1 MSVYGVSAKD
11 NKEQAELIRLIQE
24 KHKPII
30 FCTGDSGTG
39 KTLIAAA
46 TALDLLEQKKYKHL
60 VYSRNPIQVG
70 EKMGFL
76 PGDLDDKFDP
86 FMAPLY
92 DNLEAI
98 EIINKGGRNANDM
111 AAKFECEPV
120 SFVRGRSLQNTIL
133 IIDEAQNF
141 DIMTLNTL
149 ITRIDTYSKIILL
162 GSMNQVDDKAI
173 RNNDITDFELVIEAL
188 KDKPYVGHVHLI
200 NSMRSP
206 WCADVDQTLTKLW
219 NEHKSSKSQRYDEA
233 RKVREANYAAAA
245 GETRAIEEA
254 HTYFSTVGDGIGED
268 RHYIIT
274 ERGK

>member
-11 NKEQAELIRLIQE
+11 NKEQAEFIRLIQE

-30 FCTGDSGTG
+30 FCTGDAGTG
-39 KTLIAAA
+39 KTLIAVA
-46 TALDLLEQKKYKHL
+46 TALDLKENNKYKHL
-60 VYSRNPIQVG
+60 IYSRNPIQVG

-76 PGDLDDKFDP
+76 PGDLDEKFDP

-98 EIINKGGRNANDM
+98 SIINDGKRNVNDM

-120 SFVRGRSLQNTIL
+120 SFIRGRSLQNSIL

-149 ITRIDTYSKIILL
+149 ITRIDEYSKIILL

-173 RNNDITDFELVIEAL
+173 RSNTITDFELVIEAL
-188 KDKPYVGHVHLI
+188 KDKPYVGHVHLVK
-200 NSMRSP
+200 SMRSS
-206 WCADVDQTLTKLW
+206 WCADVDQTLTGLI
-219 NEHKSSKSQRYDEA
+219 NERRGAKAKKYEEA
-233 RKVREANYAAAA
+233 RKQREAEYEAAQH
-245 GETRAIEEA
+245 EA
-254 HTYFSTVGDGIGED
+254 RTYLGTIGDGINED
-268 RHYIIT
+268 VLFEYVSR
-274 ERGK
+274 K